1 MVYALVF
8 VGAAVLSVLLTC
20 LTIAF
25 AHRRGLLDLPSPRR
39 IHTNPTPRLGGAAM
53 FLAFAVVV
61 LILLAA
67 GAVETYDTTALL
79 LGAGS
84 LTLVGFVDDVWGLGA
99 GPKFLFQL
107 ATAVV
112 AVVGFD
118 IMIRGV
124 SVPLLG
130 RVYLEG
136 SVIGY
141 AVTVFWI
148 LGMINTVNFA
158 DGIDGLAGGLALIFA
173 LVLFLVGIAVEQRE
187 LPLYACA
194 LGGVALGFLR
204 YNFAPARIFMG
215 DSGSYF
221 LGFTMAILSVLGS
234 AKLATGLLV
243 MGIWVA
249 DVAYSIYRR
258 LRTGTPIEMPDKEH
272 LHHRFVAIGLSQ
284 RSAAL
289 LFYALAL
296 AFGSA
301 GLIGRREGRLA
312 ALVTLGLLSLLIIWF
327 VNRRLG
333 AKGAAETSRDP

>member
-1 MVYALVF
+1 VIYALVF
-8 VGAAVLSVLLTC
+8 VAATVLALLLTR

-39 IHTNPTPRLGGAAM
+39 IHTNPTPRIGGAAM
-53 FLAFAVVV
+53 YGAFSLVLLA
-61 LILLAA
+61 LLAA
-67 GAVETYDTTALL
+67 GEVGNYDATALL
-79 LGAGS
+79 LGAGA
-84 LTLVGFVDDVWGLGA
+84 LTLVGFVDDIWGLDA
-99 GPKFLFQL
+99 RTKFLFQL
-107 ATAVV
+107 AAALV

-118 IMIRGV
+118 IAIRGV
-124 SVPLLG
+124 SVPLVG

-136 SVIGY
+136 SLVGY
-141 AVTVFWI
+141 AVTVLWI

-158 DGIDGLAGGLALIFA
+158 DGIDGLAGGLAVIFS
-173 LVLFLVGIAVEQRE
+173 LVLFLVGVAIEQRE

-221 LGFTMAILSVLGS
+221 LGFTMALLSVLGS

-258 LRTGTPIEMPDKEH
+258 MRTGTPIEMPDKEH
-272 LHHRFVAIGLSQ
+272 LHHRFIAIGLSQ
-284 RSAAL
+284 RTTAL

-327 VNRRLG
+327 VNRRLS
-333 AKGAAETSRDP
+333 ARNTEVSVRDR

>member
-1 MVYALVF
+1 MIYALVF
-8 VGAAVLSVLLTC
+8 VGATVLALLLTR

-25 AHRRGLLDLPSPRR
+25 AHRRGLLDFPSPRR
-39 IHTNPTPRLGGAAM
+39 IHTNPTPRIGGVAM
-53 FLAFAVVV
+53 YGAFSLVLLA
-61 LILLAA
+61 LLAA
-67 GAVETYDTTALL
+67 GEVGSYDATALL
-79 LGAGS
+79 LGAGA
-84 LTLVGFVDDVWGLGA
+84 LTLVGFVDDIWGLDA
-99 GPKFLFQL
+99 RTKFLFQL
-107 ATAVV
+107 AAALV

-118 IMIRGV
+118 IAIRGV
-124 SVPLLG
+124 SVPLVG

-136 SVIGY
+136 SLVGY
-141 AVTVFWI
+141 AVTVLWI

-158 DGIDGLAGGLALIFA
+158 DGIDGLAGGLAVIFS
-173 LVLFLVGIAVEQRE
+173 LVLFLVGVAIEQRE

-221 LGFTMAILSVLGS
+221 LGFTMALLSVLGS

-258 LRTGTPIEMPDKEH
+258 MRTGTPIEMPDKEH
-272 LHHRFVAIGLSQ
+272 LHHRFIAIGLSQ
-284 RSAAL
+284 RTTAL

-327 VNRRLG
+327 VNRRLS
-333 AKGAAETSRDP
+333 ARNTEVSVRDR